1 MPAENNDYENEL
13 EKLSPTDREKIFDE
27 INVFFLLSWQGL
39 LEIDQGE
46 LADKLGVSRVYCNKI
61 LNGKYPFSKLLKKK
75 VISVIPPVTRE
86 KILIKDDKT
95 KAAEA
100 VIRLYLSK
108 MPFEQ
113 KLADDFVKAF
123 TEGATKEDLTKLN
136 KLVKDAMKRLKDEQ

>member
-86 KILIKDDKT
+86 KLLIKDDKT

-113 KLADDFVKAF
+113 KLADDFVKEIGRAH
-123 TEGATKEDLTKLN
+123 
-136 KLVKDAMKRLKDEQ
+136 V